1 MQSIGVLWALS
12 ARGFWPSLCRHNG
25 GHNVISKKLTWSLVS
40 AASALVMVS
49 MSSGCSSDET
59 QAAAAGDSGTG
70 GKSGGTGGRRAT
82 GGSTTGTG
90 AASGAG
96 GGGGAATCT
105 AALGTVCDGAEDC
118 PAGQHCCG
126 RYQQRYTEIGCFP
139 SCQALQGDGGPM
151 MGAPLWFELCHA
163 GDTCE
168 DTTAT
173 CLTSSFLP
181 GSLSRC
187 LPSQLMGMASGS
199 PPDATLGK
207 NKNEVNCGSKT
218 CGASEQCCIRMPL
231 EPYCALKSATCA
243 CTEPDAGSGGD
254 GGNQTD
260 GSADG
265 AAPDGGN
272 QTDGST
278 PTSDGAPTRDAATQG

>member
-1 MQSIGVLWALS
+1 M
-12 ARGFWPSLCRHNG
+12 
-25 GHNVISKKLTWSLVS
+25 ISKKLTWSLVS
-40 AASALVMVS
+40 AASAVVMVS

-59 QAAAAGDSGTG
+59 PAAVTGDSGTG
-70 GKSGGTGGRRAT
+70 GKSGTGGRRAT
-82 GGSTTGTG
+82 GGSTTSTG

-105 AALGTVCDGAEDC
+105 AALGTACDGAEDC
-118 PAGQHCCG
+118 PSGQHCCG
-126 RYQQRYTEIGCFP
+126 RYQQRYTEIGCFA
-139 SCQALQGDGGPM
+139 SCTALQGDAGPM

-187 LPSQLMGMASGS
+187 LPSSLMGMAMGS

-207 NKNEVNCGSKT
+207 VKNEVNCGT
-218 CGASEQCCIRMPL
+218 AVCGASEQCCIRMPL
-231 EPYCALKSATCA
+231 APYCAPKSATCG
-243 CTEPDAGSGGD
+243 CTEPDAGGGGD
-254 GGNQTD
+254 GGNKD
-260 GSADG
+260 AS
-265 AAPDGGN
+265 
-272 QTDGST
+272 TDGST
-278 PTSDGAPTRDAATQG
+278 PTTDGSTPTTDGAPARDASDAATQD